1 LKQIPIETIFF
12 FPKREYKL
20 DDFGSAQIDM
30 RLGQLLQAL
39 VQTTKE
45 DATILEIGA
54 GLSTKYIASCL
65 GMRTLYTCDL
75 RWEQPRDAPDSFRV
89 VPHSSEILLREWNNP
104 ITERE
109 RGIKLD
115 FLWIDGDHSYR
126 GCMNDLV
133 FTNFLVSGGFLLVH
147 DAYNAGVPGVKA
159 ACDEVIT
166 PDKYHIYQ
174 AVGNLWKEGN
184 VLLTNYDGDLTH
196 KPDPL
201 CCIFAVKK

>member
-1 LKQIPIETIFF
+1 MRQIPAEIVFF
-12 FPKREYKL
+12 FPKKDYKL
-20 DDFGSAQIDM
+20 EDLGSGPIDM
-30 RLGQLLQAL
+30 RLGQLLQAF
-39 VQTTKE
+39 VQIIKE

-65 GMRTLYTCDL
+65 ERRTFYTCDL
-75 RWEQPRDAPDSFRV
+75 LWEQPKEAPDNFRV
-89 VPHSSEILLREWNNP
+89 VSHSSEILLREWNNP

-109 RGIKLD
+109 RNIKLD
-115 FLWIDGDHSYR
+115 LLWIDGDHSYG
-126 GCMNDLV
+126 GCMNDLG
-133 FTNFLVSGGFLLVH
+133 FTKFLVSGGFLLIH

-174 AVGNLWKEGN
+174 AVGGLWEEGN

-201 CCIFAVKK
+201 CCLFAVKK